1 MLPLSLA
8 NAGGWG
14 AMQERLGAEFFSWD
28 GIGVQ
33 SIVTYF
39 VIYTLGLLIGQDV
52 WQRVFTARSP
62 RVAQIGGRFLASEP
76 LGGGGVGSR
85 DRRRRGTGLS
95 LKPDAP
101 LKEKA
106 DGARSDCS
114 SPSEVTPGAS
124 ARMLPLPKALDDV
137 PDVAAPITTV
147 VFGTFLPEARFA
159 RNCPD
164 LTIV

>member
-1 MLPLSLA
+1 VSTVL
-8 NAGGWG
+8 N
-14 AMQERLGAEFFSWD
+14 
-28 GIGVQ
+28 
-33 SIVTYF
+33 
-39 VIYTLGLLIGQDV
+39 
-52 WQRVFTARSP
+52 VFALNG
-62 RVAQIGGRFLASEP
+62 VAQIGGKFLASEP
-76 LGGGGVGSR
+76 FGGGGVGSR
-85 DRRRRGTGLS
+85 DRRRRGTGLA

-101 LKEKA
+101 LKEKKA

-124 ARMLPLPKALDDV
+124 ARKPPLPQALDDV

-147 VFGTFLPEARFA
+147 VFETFLPEARFA